1 MGDGWT
7 RERVGADIESMVPG
21 VGLRS
26 CLATAGRGAPSVVRV
41 NDRRADDALA
51 DVRVLVIEDDRSI
64 SEQLVRGL
72 SRAGC
77 AVELV
82 ESGRDALA
90 HVDAEMILLDLG
102 LPDCDGIELCAQLR
116 KLTTAPI
123 LVVTARDTERERV
136 DALDSGAD
144 DYIAKPFGFAELLAR
159 MRAALRRARPGDDRT
174 PIRHGPLTIDL
185 AGQRVEVDGT
195 PVTLTAKEFDVLA
208 CLAAEPARVVTREE
222 IFDRAWDVNYYGP
235 MKVLDVHIA
244 ALRRKLGDP
253 SLIETVYGR
262 GFRLRQQ

>member
-1 MGDGWT
+1 VSARDAD
-7 RERVGADIESMVPG
+7 EALVG
-21 VGLRS
+21 
-26 CLATAGRGAPSVVRV
+26 
-41 NDRRADDALA
+41 
-51 DVRVLVIEDDRSI
+51 VRVLVIEDDRSI

-77 AVELV
+77 VVELV
-82 ESGRDALA
+82 DSARDALG

-102 LPDCDGIELCAQLR
+102 LPDGDGIELCARLR
-116 KLTTAPI
+116 RLTTAPI

-136 DALDSGAD
+136 NALDSGAD

-159 MRAALRRARPGDDRT
+159 MGAALRRARPGDDRL
-174 PIRHGPLTIDL
+174 PIRHGPLMIDV
-185 AGQRVEVDGT
+185 AGQRVEVDGV
-195 PVTLTAKEFDVLA
+195 PVVLTAKEFDVLV

-235 MKVLDVHIA
+235 TKVLDVHIA
-244 ALRRKLGDP
+244 ALRRKLGDA

-262 GFRLRQQ
+262 GFRLRQR